1 MQIGHV
7 MEKKESAKV
16 LQMQTLSFAGPIGLT
31 KSQPNATNKK
41 TWSFCMFICVLG
53 QQNQFSLYKYSGPHL
68 KQTLHRKIQND
79 RRLGTVWIFTYYK
92 NNLGWILNNTTSH
105 GHIKQ
110 NRCQPW

>member
-41 TWSFCMFICVLG
+41 NMVI
-53 QQNQFSLYKYSGPHL
+53 LYVYLCIGATKS
-68 KQTLHRKIQND
+68 
-79 RRLGTVWIFTYYK
+79 IFTVQIQ
-92 NNLGWILNNTTSH
+92 WATPETDFS
-105 GHIKQ
+105 
-110 NRCQPW
+110 